1 MFGKKEQ
8 AAQTQNPNEFEFSK
22 TKGFGAYNYGVV
34 TTKAIAGETGLAIE
48 RIGKVLFFKGKPKT
62 DTVEY
67 QSIEKVEVKTNF
79 SKGDLISG
87 IIIAII
93 SICTLQVYGLLFT
106 ALLLFCSY
114 GKQIVITRKDSSRVF
129 LLTAIFQKEKTDRLI
144 KLINEKT
151 GRQLV

>member
-1 MFGKKEQ
+1 MNLSFQKQKDLGL
-8 AAQTQNPNEFEFSK
+8 T
-22 TKGFGAYNYGVV
+22 TGVV
-34 TTKAIAGETGLAIE
+34 TTKAVAWETGLAIE

-93 SICTLQVYGLLFT
+93 SICTLQIYGLLVT

-129 LLTAIFQKEKTDRLI
+129 LLTAIFQKEETDRLI

>member
-1 MFGKKEQ
+1 
-8 AAQTQNPNEFEFSK
+8 
-22 TKGFGAYNYGVV
+22 
-34 TTKAIAGETGLAIE
+34 
-48 RIGKVLFFKGKPKT
+48 
-62 DTVEY
+62 VEY

-129 LLTAIFQKEKTDRLI
+129 LLTAIFQKEETDRLI
-144 KLINEKT
+144 KLISEKT